1 MSNAENTKT
10 DEIIQPQQS
19 EVNNESTTDQ
29 VKNTV
34 GNMFS
39 SFLSLKETNPKVFFG
54 AIAGVAALL
63 VLMMSSG
70 GNGSK
75 PSLSG
80 PKLINLSVGQRY
92 SLKSANAYDPSATVR
107 LVSTPGAIASYD
119 DTEDA
124 DRNGICQHMPQG
136 TQVSV
141 LDFADAFGKQ
151 NAYAK
156 VKVEDGDCKGTEA
169 WALAIDIQ

>member
-1 MSNAENTKT
+1 MSNEENAKPEET
-10 DEIIQPQQS
+10 IQPQPS
-19 EVNNESTTDQ
+19 EANNGAAVDQLKSTA
-29 VKNTV
+29 
-34 GNMFS
+34 GNLFS

-80 PKLINLSVGQRY
+80 PKIINLAIGQRY

-107 LVSTPGAIASYD
+107 LVSTPGAIASYA
-119 DTEDA
+119 DTEEA
-124 DRNGICQHMPQG
+124 ARSGVCQHLPQG

-141 LDFADAFGKQ
+141 LDFADALGKQ

>member
-1 MSNAENTKT
+1 MSNEENAKT
-10 DEIIQPQQS
+10 DKIIQPQQS

-54 AIAGVAALL
+54 AIAGAVAII
-63 VLMMSSG
+63 VLMLSTG
-70 GNGSK
+70 GNSSK
-75 PSLSG
+75 PALSG
-80 PKLINLSVGQRY
+80 PKLVNLAIGQRY

-107 LVSTPGAIASYD
+107 LVSTPGAIAAYD
-119 DTEDA
+119 DTEEA
-124 DRNGICQHMPQG
+124 DRSGACQHIPQG

-141 LDFADAFGKQ
+141 LEFADAFGKQ

-156 VKVEDGDCKGTEA
+156 VRVEDGDCKGNEA